1 MTLFSR
7 SRIVIMTTLAVV
19 AALALAA
26 IITTTG
32 QMSSAIASGVLD
44 VDNTRFEFVPTAC
57 TATETDFVAAGSGT
71 LDGEPFWVSAT
82 SRSVSLRVGTD
93 SEVARPDDEQLWL
106 TSVGEVT
113 WQADGDGISVTAVMV
128 DSRVEQSA
136 KRPAVLSVPCP

>member
-1 MTLFSR
+1 
-7 SRIVIMTTLAVV
+7 MTTLAVV